1 MRDVREETSYAL
13 IINLEKIYTMDMV
26 NKHPLVF
33 QHAFIAIHHERI
45 LAVGCGSWREYADKD
60 TRILDGRGHIAV
72 PGFIEVEAQLSTA
85 SKRDGL
91 RRQLEEGMA
100 YMRNG
105 TLTLAC
111 RGGGAAA
118 LREQPCFEI
127 LDANPACIPV
137 MYPYASLFQKNKK
150 RLCRFC
156 ISAAGNYAI
165 QDQLCAAQ
173 LMGMAEVYDAWTL
186 LQALTVWPARALDR
200 GELDISREMLG
211 GYPFVCSHDI
221 HALFHTLG
229 NRYLVQVI
237 KKGIRIFPDIL
248 FHEEIRQFPY
258 SCHIVW

>member
-1 MRDVREETSYAL
+1 MKKRATLL

-118 LREQPCFEI
+118 LREHPCFEI

-200 GELDISREMLG
+200 GELGHIQRNAQADILL
-211 GYPFVCSHDI
+211 FAHTDI

-229 NRYLVQVI
+229 NRYLAQVI
-237 KKGIRIFPDIL
+237 KKGIRFFPDIL
-248 FHEEIRQFPY
+248 V
-258 SCHIVW
+258 S

>member
-1 MRDVREETSYAL
+1 MKKRATLL

-45 LAVGCGSWREYADKD
+45 L
-60 TRILDGRGHIAV
+60 DGRGHIAV

-85 SKRDGL
+85 SIRDGL

-200 GELDISREMLG
+200 GELGHIQRNAQADILL
-211 GYPFVCSHDI
+211 FAHTDI

-229 NRYLVQVI
+229 NRYLAQVI
-237 KKGIRIFPDIL
+237 KKGIRVFPDIL
-248 FHEEIRQFPY
+248 I
-258 SCHIVW
+258 S

>member
-1 MRDVREETSYAL
+1 MKKRATLL

-85 SKRDGL
+85 SERDGL

-200 GELDISREMLG
+200 GELGHIQRNAQADILL
-211 GYPFVCSHDI
+211 FAHTDI
-221 HALFHTLG
+221 HALSYAGQPIPGTG
-229 NRYLVQVI
+229 YKKRYSLLSGYSCFMR
-237 KKGIRIFPDIL
+237 KFDS
-248 FHEEIRQFPY
+248 FPY